1 MKSNF
6 DFLQRDID
14 TQDLQ
19 TKAREAE
26 KLYAQKMY
34 AQELNS
40 IRVII
45 ENVAKKILDFNYYE
59 LPNYST
65 LNDSLHEIKAR
76 NLVTQN
82 VLDVFYSL
90 KRLGNKASHELEG
103 LSQGEGLDGL
113 KQLDFIL
120 VWFANTYMDQNESTA
135 NFFEPLAEPLYST
148 TERKLIY
155 IQTARNENNMW
166 PAYSGSEKIGDASI
180 DSFEINGHPNSDDLR
195 EVAERRIN
203 QYMNTAGV
211 PHELQWAELA
221 YRKSD
226 KTWFRDYD
234 VHEVLKRSG
243 IKQNKNITGDE
254 WYLTN
259 TETVRKAIAAVK
271 AGKNAID
278 VESSVK
284 PKKIVLRPEQKAA
297 VEQTTKVFKSKPKM
311 LWNAKMRFG
320 KTLSALQL
328 IKNEKFQKVLIT
340 THRPVV
346 SDSWFDDFNKID
358 MAGAGYRYGSKT
370 SGYKLEDLVDTDT
383 PFIYFA
389 SLQDLRGSKYLG
401 DGTFDKDKLVADTKW
416 ELVIVDEAHEG
427 TQTDDAKNV
436 FDAIVSSNTKV
447 LELSGTPFNLMEKYD
462 EDQVYTWDYVMEQ
475 QAKKNWS
482 VEHPE
487 ERNPYETL
495 PKVSMYTFEMK
506 QKFNDSDFV
515 SFEDKAFNFKE
526 FFRVTEEGKFVHE
539 DKVNQFLNN
548 ITTPDQKT
556 NYPFSTKEF
565 RQELRHTLWL
575 MPGIREAAAMKELME
590 RHPVF
595 GMEYQIINVVDN
607 GDSADDITSQS
618 DLERVRSAITD
629 HPENTKTI
637 TLTVRKLTTGVN
649 VPEWTAVM
657 FLSNTNSATTYLQAA
672 FRAQTPFSNEA
683 LGMKTNCYIFDFAP
697 DRALTVMV
705 ESNKMSSKAGKI
717 TTPEQKTKLS
727 ELLNF
732 LPIIGEQGNVMK
744 PYQVDTLLTKLK
756 RVYAEKAVQSGFDD
770 DSLYNDELLK
780 ITAEDLNEFKE
791 LKASIGTTKSEKK
804 KITVDVNHQGLTD
817 EEYAKAELGK
827 KKQKKERTTEELE
840 AISKMNALKKQRRG
854 LISILR
860 GISIRIPMMIYG
872 LDIDIDCDVNIAD
885 FVRLIDNESWEEFMP
900 KGVDKP
906 TFIKFSKFYDADV
919 FIEAGRIIR
928 RKTKSYDRLD
938 PLERVEKI
946 ATLFGTFKNPD
957 KETVLTPW
965 NVVNRHLASTIGGLR
980 FFDETYTNTTNKGV
994 NIRDWVTTIE
1004 TNKVFNQNTHI
1015 LEINSKTGLYPLY
1028 VAASLYWIAFLK
1040 LNESHAGKFSL
1051 LDEFKIW
1058 AKILYTNIFIIAKTP
1073 MAKLI
1078 TVRTL
1083 AGYRKIKINAKYFDN
1098 IISEAKQSTDKTA
1111 KRIMEE
1117 FGEVK
1122 FDAVIGNPPYQSND
1136 NGERDDGSAN
1146 ASASPI
1152 YNYFVEISKKISRI
1166 QTLIIPSRWLSGAGK
1181 GLNKFSKE
1189 MLDDQHLRSINI
1201 FYNGSTIFP
1210 KTDIKGGVLFFLR
1223 DTEYLGK
1230 TRVEFVDDVAT
1241 YIEDKYLKNH
1251 ISETFIPY
1259 PQLANILEKVN
1270 NRTDYLNNQNIQ
1282 KIVSVLKPY
1291 GLRTDFFENQAKYL
1305 LPEIFA
1311 EADRARG
1318 GDPSKKIIKI
1328 IGLKNKRRTFRY
1340 VPDTYPIPI
1349 RTDNDGNDT
1358 VNTFK
1363 VFSPYAYGNGEF
1375 GETIPDPFIGYPGEI
1390 VTETFLRIGNFNSK
1404 VKATGLLKYMK
1415 TKFFRA
1421 LVGILKTTQH
1431 STTTYK
1437 LVPLQDFTD
1446 NSDIDW
1452 SKSVHEIDLQLY
1464 KKYGLDDDE
1473 INFIETKVKEM
1484 D

>member
-155 IQTARNENNMW
+155 IQTARNDNNMW

-278 VESSVK
+278 IESSVK

-401 DGTFDKDKLVADTKW
+401 DGTHDKDKLVADTKW

-548 ITTPDQKT
+548 ITTPDKKT

-770 DSLYNDELLK
+770 DSLYSDELLK
-780 ITAEDLNEFKE
+780 LTEDDLVKFND
-791 LKASIGTTKSEKK
+791 LKANIGTTKSEKRK
-804 KITVDVNHQGLTD
+804 EKIDINHQGLTN
-817 EEYAKAELGK
+817 EEYEQAERGNK
-827 KKQKKERTTEELE
+827 KPKRERTPEELA
-840 AISKMNALKKQRRG
+840 AIEKMNALKKQKRTF
-854 LISILR
+854 ISILR

-872 LDIDIDCDVNIAD
+872 LDIDIDRDVRINE
-885 FVRLIDNESWEEFMP
+885 FVQLIDDQSWKEFMP
-900 KGVDKP
+900 KGVTKEM
-906 TFIKFSKFYDADV
+906 FKYFSKFYDPQV

-928 RKTKSYDRLD
+928 RRTMSYDKSD
-938 PLERVEKI
+938 PLERVDKI
-946 ATLFGTFKNPD
+946 AALFSTFKNPD

-965 NVVNRHLASTIGGLR
+965 NVVDRHLNMTIGGLK
-980 FFDETYTNTTNKGV
+980 FFDDNYQFTTKDGQKIQEWLNTE
-994 NIRDWVTTIE
+994 WTTD
-1004 TNKVFNQNTHI
+1004 TLNSKAHI
-1015 LEINSKTGLYPLY
+1015 LDINAKNGLYPLH
-1028 VAASLYWIAFLK
+1028 VAASLYWLAFSK
-1040 LNESHAGKFSL
+1040 MNDEQAGKFNFADEL
-1051 LDEFKIW
+1051 LLW
-1058 AKILYTNIFIIAKTP
+1058 QKILRDNIYVVAKTP
-1073 MAKLI
+1073 MAKSI
-1078 TVRTL
+1078 ATRTL
-1083 AGYRKIKINAKYFDN
+1083 AGYRDMAVNVKYIDSIVETAKDDPIKAADLVKEEFDN
-1098 IISEAKQSTDKTA
+1098 L
-1111 KRIMEE
+1111 
-1117 FGEVK
+1117 K
-1122 FDAVIGNPPYQSND
+1122 FDVVIGNPPYQEET
-1136 NGERDDGSAN
+1136 GGGS
-1146 ASASPI
+1146 SSQKPI
-1152 YNYFVEISKKISRI
+1152 FNYFMDLSYKLADKVTLITPAKFLSNAGGTSKK
-1166 QTLIIPSRWLSGAGK
+1166 WNEK
-1181 GLNKFSKE
+1181 
-1189 MLDDQHLRSINI
+1189 MLHDKHLKIVYYEQNSDK
-1201 FYNGSTIFP
+1201 IFP
-1210 KTDIKGGVLFFLR
+1210 KTDIKGGVVITLR
-1223 DTEYLGK
+1223 DVDKNFGEIGTFTPFSELNTILYK
-1230 TRVEFVDDVAT
+1230 VENKSV
-1241 YIEDKYLKNH
+1241 L
-1251 ISETFIPY
+1251 S
-1259 PQLANILEKVN
+1259 LANIAYSRTSYKLTDKLHEDYKEVVDKLSKGHKYDVASNIFDSIPEVFHDTPLDDAHKYIRIYGRKDDLRVYKWIRADYIKDHPNLYKYKV
-1270 NRTDYLNNQNIQ
+1270 
-1282 KIVSVLKPY
+1282 
-1291 GLRTDFFENQAKYL
+1291 L
-1305 LPEIFA
+1305 LPK
-1311 EADRARG
+1311 
-1318 GDPSKKIIKI
+1318 S
-1328 IGLKNKRRTFRY
+1328 
-1340 VPDTYPIPI
+1340 
-1349 RTDNDGNDT
+1349 
-1358 VNTFK
+1358 
-1363 VFSPYAYGNGEF
+1363 NGSGAL
-1375 GETIPDPFIGYPGEI
+1375 GEVVSTPLVGTPLVGH
-1390 VTETFLRIGNFNSK
+1390 TETFMSFGAFDNQKEADN
-1404 VKATGLLKYMK
+1404 LLKYIK
-1415 TKFFRA
+1415 TKFARTM
-1421 LVGILKTTQH
+1421 LGILKVTQDNPI
-1431 STTTYK
+1431 STWSK
-1437 LVPLQDFTD
+1437 VPLQEFTD

-1452 SKSVHEIDLQLY
+1452 SKSIHEIDLQLY